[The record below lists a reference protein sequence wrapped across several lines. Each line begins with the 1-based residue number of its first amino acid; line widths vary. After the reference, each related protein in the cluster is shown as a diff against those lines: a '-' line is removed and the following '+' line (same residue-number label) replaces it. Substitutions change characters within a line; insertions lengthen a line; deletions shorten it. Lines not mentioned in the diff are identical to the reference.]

1 PMPHNLL
8 FLLHYHYYSGN
19 RNALNMV
26 ENTLQ
31 SMARGGIFDQI
42 GFGFSRYATDSK
54 WLVPH
59 FEKMLFDNALL
70 LLAYTACYQVT
81 KNPFYQEIGENIIT
95 FVEREMTSREGAFYS
110 AIDADSEGEEGKYY
124 TFSYEEIYNCLKKEL
139 ADLFTTIY
147 HITPEGHFEG
157 KNIPNQIGTD
167 FDWVA
172 EQHDLSLR
180 QLKDKLE
187 EARLQL
193 LIYRESRVHPH
204 VDDKILTGWNG
215 LMIAGL
221 AKAGKVFGKQ
231 KYIDAAEKA
240 YSFIE
245 GNLIQ
250 DRRLMARYRDG
261 QTKHKAYLD
270 DYAYLNWAAI
280 ELY

>member
-1 PMPHNLL
+1 
-8 FLLHYHYYSGN
+8 
-19 RNALNMV
+19 
-26 ENTLQ
+26 
-31 SMARGGIFDQI
+31 
-42 GFGFSRYATDSK
+42 
-54 WLVPH
+54 
-59 FEKMLFDNALL
+59 
-70 LLAYTACYQVT
+70 
-81 KNPFYQEIGENIIT
+81 
-95 FVEREMTSREGAFYS
+95 
-110 AIDADSEGEEGKYY
+110 
-124 TFSYEEIYNCLKKEL
+124 
-139 ADLFTTIY
+139 
-147 HITPEGHFEG
+147 TPEGHFEG

-280 ELY
+280 ELYEATFTPAYLEKAHQLAVQMNDLFWDEMNGGFYFTGKDSESLIVKDKEVQDGDVPSGNSTAATMLLRLGSLTGRTKWIDRAEEMYYTFY